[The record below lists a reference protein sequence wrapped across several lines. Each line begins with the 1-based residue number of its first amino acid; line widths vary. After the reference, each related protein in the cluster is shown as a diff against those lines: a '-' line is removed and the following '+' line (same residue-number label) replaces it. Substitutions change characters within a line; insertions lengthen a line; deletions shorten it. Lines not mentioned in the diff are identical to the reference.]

1 MKENE
6 ELANT
11 LDPYLME
18 PKDRNPGFVVNTTK
32 PFNAETPLE
41 ILSTH
46 FYTPNEWYTYY
57 VIFTNFFIQEIL
69 LVF

>member
-18 PKDRNPGFVVNTTK
+18 PKNRNPGFVVNTTK

-46 FYTPNEWYTYY
+46 FYTPNEWY
-57 VIFTNFFIQEIL
+57 IMLFSRFFFIQEIS